1 MKRKIKARKPPRE
14 KFDLGY
20 DMKEVHLWV
29 LNKQEEIARAKRAG
43 DLVLAEELGKE
54 LVVSDYGR
62 AAAVQHVASNKG
74 ARSEGLS
81 EKDFRTNQDYADMME
96 TLLNIAVSPETY
108 KSTPLDRIYIPKKDG
123 RERPLSIPSYTDR
136 CLQALY
142 KLALEPISEEVAD
155 VSSYGFRPIRGISWA
170 VGRTLNAIANPL
182 TKYGF
187 VVEVDI
193 MGCFDNISHDFL
205 TQIVPV
211 VPKEILK
218 EWLKCGYMERN
229 NDKVYETND
238 GVPQGGILS
247 PLLANLTL
255 DGLEDHIRK
264 RILLAQTGS
273 KGSCF
278 CRYADDMIVLT
289 TTLQNAN
296 IALEAIKEFLAIR
309 GLQVKDA
316 KTRIRN
322 IYESSFEFLGFQ
334 FSLIYRRNRKRKVA
348 RIGIPLSAIRNF
360 RSKIKDNITG
370 SLLQHE
376 KIDICNGIIR
386 GWAYNYRFAHNCMYV
401 FRSLRY
407 WLWKQYYSSCYK
419 VIQNRFDKAN
429 HKEIHER
436 VMAQFFAPYKSY
448 TTWPLLY
455 DKNGKVH
462 ILFDITSIEYTPAV
476 FTNKARNA
484 FIYEDKSILD
494 TYSLMS
500 KTRFNKVIM
509 ERWFGCCALCRK
521 RLDLNPIP
529 YELHHIL
536 PKRFGGSDTPNN
548 LAPLCKSPC
557 HKQVSTAIQRRDV
570 PALLEFIDLGVL
582 SLPIDYLSTLDPP

>member
-1 MKRKIKARKPPRE
+1 MKRKTIARLPRE

-29 LNKQEEIARAKRAG
+29 LNKQEEIARAKRGG
-43 DLVLAEELGKE
+43 DLVLTEELGQE
-54 LVVSDYGR
+54 LVLSDYGR
-62 AAAVQHVASNKG
+62 VAAIQHVASNRG
-74 ARSEGLS
+74 SRSPGLS
-81 EKDFRTNQDYADMME
+81 VKEFRTNQDYADMME
-96 TLLNIAVSPETY
+96 TLLNIVVSPEDY
-108 KSTPLDRIYIPKKDG
+108 KCTPLDRIYIPKKDG
-123 RERPLSIPSYTDR
+123 RQRPLSIPSYTDR

-193 MGCFDNISHDFL
+193 MGCFDNISHDFIL
-205 TQIVPV
+205 QTVPLI
-211 VPKEILK
+211 PKVILK
-218 EWLKCGYMERN
+218 EWLKCGYVER
-229 NDKVYETND
+229 DDTKVYETKD
-238 GVPQGGILS
+238 GVPQGGIFS
-247 PLLANLTL
+247 PLLSNLTL
-255 DGLEDHIRK
+255 DGLEVHIRK
-264 RILLAQTGS
+264 RILMAKSGS
-273 KGSCF
+273 LGSCF

-289 TTLQNAN
+289 TTLHNAN

-334 FSLIYRRNRKRKVA
+334 FSLVHRRNRKRKVA

-360 RSKIKDNITG
+360 RSKIKEIMHG
-370 SLLQHE
+370 SHQQHT
-376 KIDICNGIIR
+376 KIELCNGIIR
-386 GWAYNYRFAHNCMYV
+386 GWAYNYRFAHNSMYV
-401 FRSLRY
+401 FRGLRY
-407 WLWKQYYSSCYK
+407 WLWKQLYYSCYK
-419 VIQNRFDKAN
+419 VVQSRFDKAN

-436 VMAQFFAPYKSY
+436 VMAQFFAPYNTY
-448 TTWPLLY
+448 ITWPQLH
-455 DKNGKVH
+455 DKSGKLHV
-462 ILFDITSIEYTPAV
+462 LFDITTVDYTPAV
-476 FTNKARNA
+476 FTNQARNA
-484 FIYEDKSILD
+484 FIYEDRNILD
-494 TYSLMS
+494 RYSLMT
-500 KTRFNKVIM
+500 KTRFNQVIL

-536 PKRFGGSDTPNN
+536 PKRFDGSDSPNN
-548 LAPLCKSPC
+548 LAPLCKAPC
-557 HKQVSTAIQRRDV
+557 HNQVSTAVQRRDV
-570 PALLEFIDLGVL
+570 PALLEFINLGVL
-582 SLPIDYLSTLDPP
+582 SLPIDYLATQDSP